1 MADFSN
7 AKVSIITPL
16 YNSEKFIGETIES
29 VARQTYENW
38 EHIIIDDC
46 STDASF
52 TIAQEYA
59 KADARIILLSNAVNS
74 GVSESR
80 NLGLQSA
87 EGEFIA
93 FIDSDDLWEPHKLEV
108 QLNALRDENGSL
120 AYSSYLRVDE
130 QGKALNRVKVPAR
143 VTRRKMRE
151 SNFIPLLTAIVRT
164 RLVREQG
171 HRFESFVKNDG
182 REDYVFWLNILKD
195 ETIMAVGIDED
206 LAKYRVRDSSISSS
220 KLKSAYFQWI
230 VYRQHFNM
238 SLLDSLRYMFSYAV
252 NGIRKTSG

>member
-29 VARQTYENW
+29 VARQTHQNW
-38 EHIIIDDC
+38 EHLIIDDC
-46 STDASF
+46 STDASYA
-52 TIAQEYA
+52 IAKRYA
-59 KADARIILLSNAVNS
+59 EVDPRVKLFRNAVNS

-108 QLNALRDENGSL
+108 QLNMLHDENGSL
-120 AYSSYLRVDE
+120 AYSSYLRVNE
-130 QGKALNRVKVPAR
+130 QGKVLNRVEVPSR

-151 SNFIPLLTAIVRT
+151 SNFIPLLTA
-164 RLVREQG
+164 LVKAHVIKEND
-171 HRFESFVKNDG
+171 HKFESFVKNDG

-195 ETIMAVGIDED
+195 ENIVAVGIDEE
-206 LAKYRVRDSSISSS
+206 LARYRVRESSISSS

-230 VYRQHFNM
+230 VYRKHFSM
-238 SLLDSLRYMFSYAV
+238 SLVDSLRYMFLYAA
-252 NGIRKTSG
+252 NGIRKTSR